1 MKGWWLMKLHLKEN
15 FIIDKKG
22 RKTAVVLDIKDY
34 ETLKQRASSATK
46 AKKLQPLSDNDI
58 KKLLSLIGICKTG
71 KKDLAEKHD
80 YYLYGNMK
88 K

>member
-1 MKGWWLMKLHLKEN
+1 MKLHLKEK
-15 FIIDKKG
+15 FIIDKQG
-22 RKTAVVLDIKDY
+22 EKTAVILDINDY
-34 ETLKQRASSATK
+34 EILKQMTSIRK
-46 AKKLQPLSDNDI
+46 DKELQPLTDKDI

-80 YYLYGNMK
+80 YYLYGKGK